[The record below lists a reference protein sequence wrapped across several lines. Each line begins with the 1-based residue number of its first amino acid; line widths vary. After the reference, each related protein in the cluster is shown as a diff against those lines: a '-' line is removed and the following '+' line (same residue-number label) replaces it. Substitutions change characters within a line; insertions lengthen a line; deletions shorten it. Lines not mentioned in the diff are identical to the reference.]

1 MTKPIHNIR
10 LGFGAIFH
18 PKQPD
23 LASTLGGFYES
34 YFDRHRHELR
44 WALFTSP
51 KRYQAI
57 EDKHRAAVRHVLT
70 KRPASPYYFNLHS
83 AKSAG
88 DGTNGAP
95 EHDLL
100 CFTEGTGPSPERPW
114 NALTLV
120 QPEDDD
126 HNLLLAE
133 LLELARAV
141 ELHYAVGGYWI
152 GGFLADRERAYRTSL
167 KYPGVEYWD
176 LSRPKDIRRVRTTN
190 WLTLVCNKSLT
201 KLGGI
206 DKLRP
211 QLADAIIVHE
221 VRNGWLFQAGPE
233 PTLAEVGR
241 PDELG
246 PYREVARALKPIRD
260 RPDESSAGMEGKFS
274 LHEEKLW
281 LARFDKDPPNSTG
294 LPVESESKI
303 LPCPL
308 KRQRRRPHHVPTGT
322 GESKLP
328 PGYAPPKPE
337 SEKKFLARLAKV
349 QAEIGPALVDDFL
362 SMVKE
367 RRSDFELMAKLERD
381 WRVHDNLGIAAH
393 RLSVV
398 LFMKQLRLWRAA
410 AAKDPAFEERWQ
422 AARKK
427 HPELVGK

>member
-10 LGFGAIFH
+10 QGFGAIFH

-34 YFDRHRHELR
+34 YFDRHRHQLR
-44 WALFTSP
+44 WALFTTP
-51 KRYQAI
+51 KRYLAL
-57 EDKHRAAVRHVLT
+57 ENKHRAAVRHALT
-70 KRPASPYYFNLHS
+70 KRPATEYSFHLHG
-83 AKSAG
+83 AKNASE
-88 DGTNGAP
+88 GTGGAP
-95 EHDLL
+95 EHYLM
-100 CFTEGTGPSPERPW
+100 CFTEGNGPSPENPW
-114 NALTLV
+114 NDLTLV

-126 HNLLLAE
+126 HNLLLSE

-152 GGFLADRERAYRTSL
+152 GGFLADRERAYRTAL
-167 KYPGVEYWD
+167 KYPGVEYWN
-176 LSRPKDIRRVRTTN
+176 LSDPTATRRVRTTN
-190 WLTLVCNKSLT
+190 WLTLVSNKSLT

-211 QLADAIIVHE
+211 QLSDAIIVHE

-246 PYREVARALKPIRD
+246 PYREVAQALKPIRD

-274 LHEEKLW
+274 LHEEKIW
-281 LARFDKDPPNSTG
+281 LARFDKDPPQY
-294 LPVESESKI
+294 E
-303 LPCPL
+303 
-308 KRQRRRPHHVPTGT
+308 
-322 GESKLP
+322 LP

-398 LFMKQLRLWRAA
+398 LFMKQYALWRVT

-427 HPELVGK
+427 YPELGGPPKSPKGTP